1 MKIKLAMVVLLSGWA
16 TVAVAQDKP
25 ADKPAEAP
33 VASQCLIV
41 APRPIFKYEMRDS
54 VNLSKDYIKDV
65 YNGKD
70 LTEIRKAGVRVIII
84 DPLGKQLAKA
94 QATCQD
100 LQSAPAKPAGGPD
113 ATATA
118 PAPKL

>member
-1 MKIKLAMVVLLSGWA
+1 MKIKLAVVMLILGCA
-16 TVAVAQDKP
+16 TATIAQDK
-25 ADKPAEAP
+25 ATEKPAE
-33 VASQCLIV
+33 SQCLIV

-70 LTEIRKAGVRVIII
+70 LTEIRKAGVRVIVI

-94 QATCQD
+94 QETCHE
-100 LQSAPAKPAGGPD
+100 LQSAPPQPAAAPD
-113 ATATA
+113 ATA
-118 PAPKL
+118 PKQ

>member
-1 MKIKLAMVVLLSGWA
+1 MKIKLAMMVLLSGWA
-16 TVAVAQDKP
+16 AVAVAQDKT

-70 LTEIRKAGVRVIII
+70 LTEIRKAGVRVIVI

-94 QATCQD
+94 QDTCHGI
-100 LQSAPAKPAGGPD
+100 QSAPSQPAGSPD
-113 ATATA
+113 ATA
-118 PAPKL
+118 PAPKP